1 MHVTSLRVFVDR
13 LSEAQ
18 RLGFGDLRRL
28 RRDILPNGPESRDDV
43 EALLAL
49 DLALERADR
58 GWPEYL
64 LEAVKAFVLAASDP
78 RGVVGPELAGWLVSV
93 LADAPPKTA
102 VRIARAVVSEAVE
115 VDEAL
120 RAFAKVSARRKP
132 KVAAS
137 AALPMAG
144 GLTYS
149 WQGVRVGGP
158 VLTVRL
164 ETASP

>member
-28 RRDILPNGPESRDDV
+28 QRDILPNGPQSREDV

-64 LEAVKAFVLAASDP
+64 VEAVKGFVISASDP
-78 RGVVGPELAGWLVSV
+78 QGVVGPELAGWLVSV
-93 LADAPPKTA
+93 LADAQPKTA
-102 VRIARAVVSEAVE
+102 LRIARAVVSEAVE

-132 KVAAS
+132 KAAAS
-137 AALPMAG
+137 AALPMSS
-144 GLTYS
+144 GLSYS

-164 ETASP
+164 ETGP